1 MDSHADD
8 TSAAL
13 DAAVQDGLSALRAAA
28 SEREWAVLQA
38 ELGGLLAM
46 LPLFAALS
54 AVIEGLTALLPV
66 IEAREE
72 YDMQLR
78 GLPRQ
83 LLAGVMSYGFAPDQL
98 PDQIIADYHTPGAAQ
113 FMHAVLEL
121 CRAAQREREDTER
134 PALLVSAA
142 GNAVIAAMGESFYS
156 RHPDLFARVRDNRLD
171 PETGDYTDPDAAK
184 IPILLWMDPEVAALD
199 TAQWLALAD
208 RVERAYASL

>member
-1 MDSHADD
+1 MDTHPDD
-8 TSAAL
+8 TSSAL
-13 DAAVQDGLSALRAAA
+13 DTAVQSGLAGLRTAAA
-28 SEREWAVLQA
+28 EREWAVLQA
-38 ELGGLLAM
+38 ELGGLLTS
-46 LPLFAALS
+46 LPLFAAIS
-54 AVIEGLTALLPV
+54 AVIDGLTALLPV
-66 IEAREE
+66 VEAREE

-121 CRAAQREREDTER
+121 CRAAQRERDDGER

-142 GNAVIAAMGESFYS
+142 GNAIIAAMGESFYS
-156 RHPDLFARVRDNRLD
+156 RNPDLFARVRDNRLD
-171 PETGDYTDPDAAK
+171 PATGDYTDPDAAK
-184 IPILLWMDPEVAALD
+184 IPILLWMDAEVAALD
-199 TAQWLALAD
+199 TAQWLALAH